1 MSASISRRRFI
12 AVAGGSAAA
21 ASVLAAC
28 GSDSST
34 GSGVSGSDETS
45 QFGDGDVGILNY
57 FLTLELVEAAFY
69 ADLAKSRL
77 LSAAAAQMLESF
89 GEEEEKHADLLVE
102 QIKKLGGK
110 PAAEPGAKFSL
121 ESEAAALELGGT
133 LENLGAAAYL
143 GQLSKLESVPAM
155 KAALSIH
162 SVEGKHAAALN
173 SLLEE
178 SPTPDGAF
186 AAPAT
191 VETVMSEIDSYLGG
205 ESAGS

>member
-34 GSGVSGSDETS
+34 GMSGSDETS
-45 QFGDGDVGILNY
+45 RFGAGDVGILNY

-69 ADLAKSRL
+69 ADLEKSRL
-77 LSAAAAQMLESF
+77 LSAAAAQMIESF

-191 VETVMSEIDSYLGG
+191 VETVMGEIDPYLGG